1 MTHTESCNI
10 LLAKSNIHVDL
21 RIRQLHVIRHVV
33 ICSQCRAVHTSSTS
47 TSTST
52 PSAAQE
58 KMEDEVLTLVL
69 DNGSHTIK
77 AGLADFDDG
86 PPRCV

>member
-33 ICSQCRAVHTSSTS
+33 ICCQCRA
-47 TSTST
+47 
-52 PSAAQE
+52 SAAQE